1 MAMPMEVSDQ
11 NGREETEQE
20 PKRPPK
26 LFHKKSRNG
35 CQQCRARRVKCN
47 EAKPI
52 CHDCQRLEMTCIY
65 DRQRLPIHAAPK
77 PKDMLERSN
86 STSRTE
92 DKGDPPESRE
102 RRKLELQL
110 FHYYLTEAGP
120 SLAVDKDSSEFWIL
134 PIPRLAMQSDALL
147 YSMYFMAALHSARRD
162 EANKDH
168 HMKICHTYLD
178 MAVREHAKE
187 VSQLSKDNLDILCL
201 TSSML
206 RVYHFFKLKERPL
219 QPYHPPTEWMRAT
232 GSSSAIFRQGWP
244 LIEDNPE
251 SIAFKMI
258 TNVPTILDD
267 EAREGEENRQG
278 LLHLLQHQKDHE
290 LESRD
295 AEVKEAYETTLSYIG
310 GIWIAMNNHEPPGMI
325 GKKLIIFPM
334 LVHKRFI
341 DLVQEQRPRALAILA
356 HYFALLAMLR
366 CFWWIGDIG
375 RREVLAIAEVI
386 PDEWQD
392 AMTWPLQIL
401 EEQIVFTG
409 EEDAHME

>member
-1 MAMPMEVSDQ
+1 MKKRSRSG
-11 NGREETEQE
+11 NGQQSCSI
-20 PKRPPK
+20 
-26 LFHKKSRNG
+26 KSQGTAVNSAG
-35 CQQCRARRVKCN
+35 PVAS
-47 EAKPI
+47 
-52 CHDCQRLEMTCIY
+52 RLELSCIY
-65 DRQRLPIHAAPK
+65 DRQRLPIHAASK
-77 PKDMLERSN
+77 PKDRSERSS
-86 STSRTE
+86 STPRAE
-92 DKGDPPESRE
+92 DKSDPPESRD
-102 RRKLELQL
+102 RRKLELRL
-110 FHYYLTEAGP
+110 FYYYITEAGP
-120 SLAVDKDSSEFWIL
+120 SLAVDKDSSEFWIVPL
-134 PIPRLAMQSDALL
+134 PGLAMQSDGLL
-147 YSMYFMAALHSARRD
+147 YSMYFMAALHQARGD
-162 EANKDH
+162 EANKEQ

-206 RVYHFFKLKERPL
+206 RVYYFFKLKERSL
-219 QPYHPPTEWMRAT
+219 QPYYPPTEWMRAT
-232 GSSSAIFRQGWP
+232 GNSSAIFRQGWP
-244 LIEDNPE
+244 LVEDNPG

-278 LLHLLQHQKDHE
+278 LLHLLQRQKDHE
-290 LESRD
+290 LEDWD

-310 GIWIAMNNHEPPGMI
+310 GIWIAMNKHESPGMI

-341 DLVQEQRPRALAILA
+341 DLVQEQRPRAMAILA

-366 CFWWIGDIG
+366 CFWWIGDTG

-392 AMTWPLQIL
+392 AMTWPLQIV

-409 EEDAHME
+409 EEDARME